1 MMLHFLRRMS
11 FLVLCAF
18 TAPAGLAASFDCAK
32 ATSAVERM
40 ICSDRLLSRL
50 DDALAKN
57 YRNMLSADFG
67 GSKADL
73 RHSQHKW
80 LSERNRCRDNACLVD
95 LYRERVDELCDYG
108 VASGV
113 HPGCTPSEDIK

>member
-11 FLVLCAF
+11 F
-18 TAPAGLAASFDCAK
+18 
-32 ATSAVERM
+32 
-40 ICSDRLLSRL
+40 
-50 DDALAKN
+50 
-57 YRNMLSADFG
+57 
-67 GSKADL
+67 
-73 RHSQHKW
+73 
-80 LSERNRCRDNACLVD
+80 SERNRCRDNACLVD